1 MTSRSETEINLKT
14 LQRTDSHIIEIID
27 NASQVAIY
35 KYDEKSRKWESTGIG
50 GALFLYRRSVQ
61 PYHGLIIMNRNST
74 TDYFELIT
82 HDMELK
88 LQEPYFLYRNN
99 MGKIF
104 GSWFYDEKDF
114 KRITK
119 KIQTIILKQTV
130 TPRLRSASDSDTKN
144 GTACEGFLALLSQA
158 TDEYYTKN
166 EANNQT
172 KNKDVDNNLN
182 SHSEKKPHQKFAKSF
197 TKSPKNFITRSI
209 SHDNSTSPR
218 KRFMSTGSFNA
229 DSASHSKSFG
239 QFQNTVSNGNE
250 KIAVK
255 DFKASH
261 LSRENKVAPPSLS
274 PLFSHDEIS
283 TPIFENKSTCNISNL
298 QHSNISDNSRN
309 ISTSNQSFDTQDW
322 KTHLSSDCDA
332 HFTSM
337 KQVLKS
343 HIEDNPNMM
352 LKIHEAYVSSLRSLF
367 IKN

>member
-1 MTSRSETEINLKT
+1 
-14 LQRTDSHIIEIID
+14 
-27 NASQVAIY
+27 
-35 KYDEKSRKWESTGIG
+35 
-50 GALFLYRRSVQ
+50 
-61 PYHGLIIMNRNST
+61 MNRNST

-88 LQEPYFLYRNN
+88 LQEPYCLYRNN

-130 TPRLRSASDSDTKN
+130 TPRLRSASDSDKKD

-166 EANNQT
+166 EASNQT
-172 KNKDVDNNLN
+172 KNKDMDKSLN
-182 SHSEKKPHQKFAKSF
+182 SHSKKNSHQKSAKSF
-197 TKSPKNFITRSI
+197 MKSPKSFINRSI

-218 KRFMSTGSFNA
+218 KRFMSAGSFDA
-229 DSASHSKSFG
+229 EPASRSKSFG
-239 QFQNTVSNGNE
+239 LLQNTVSLGNE
-250 KIAVK
+250 KIAVEHLN
-255 DFKASH
+255 DCH
-261 LSRENKVAPPSLS
+261 LSHENKVAPTCLS

-283 TPIFENKSTCNISNL
+283 SISEINSTDNISNL
-298 QHSNISDNSRN
+298 QHSISLIIPDIIAHQIDQNQFGKN

-322 KTHLSSDCDA
+322 KTHLSSDYDA

-343 HIEDNPNMM
+343 HIEDNPNIM